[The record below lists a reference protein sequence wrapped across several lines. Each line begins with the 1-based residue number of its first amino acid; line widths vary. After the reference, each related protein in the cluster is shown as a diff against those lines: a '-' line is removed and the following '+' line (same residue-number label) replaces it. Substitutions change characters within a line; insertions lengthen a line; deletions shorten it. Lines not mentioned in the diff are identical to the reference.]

1 MQLLPVGPWVRG
13 FPKLQA
19 MCLPGPYSDIR
30 AFSGPTPS
38 LKGSDHSRHQIRATA
53 VLLVGVRGF
62 STGPCLLGTETMASW
77 TRPLLHSYL
86 PPQCW
91 HRLPRA
97 VVHSEAVFCPPCPS
111 VCTQRGTNRAMGPR
125 PAWSSGTHPRRSP
138 RHPQA
143 SLPSSPSRSQDGQS
157 QVHWPYLP
165 CLAVRPRDPSP
176 DSLCPLSPPKTP
188 LPDNLDTDNLA
199 GAALNLCDWCPEA
212 R

>member
-143 SLPSSPSRSQDGQS
+143 SLPSSPSLVPG
-157 QVHWPYLP
+157 WPVP
-165 CLAVRPRDPSP
+165 GPLAVPALPGCQTEGPLPRLLVSTLSSQDPSP
-176 DSLCPLSPPKTP
+176 
-188 LPDNLDTDNLA
+188 
-199 GAALNLCDWCPEA
+199 
-212 R
+212 